1 MKVLDFDV
9 TMQPNSIEELFA
21 KKFEECPKCPMT
33 NELSEI
39 FIKLTLL
46 GDTNLDIPENEK
58 PFIYKVMESRI
69 ELLHSFKVDDKV
81 LLFLSIL
88 CQSAGD
94 GVMYIWYLQYQSK
107 KRKIEFISFDIFT
120 EIFAWGFPT
129 KDTLEKLWS
138 NQKVDR
144 SDANNSD
151 NLLDY
156 QSAGKSL
163 F

>member
-1 MKVLDFDV
+1 
-9 TMQPNSIEELFA
+9 
-21 KKFEECPKCPMT
+21 
-33 NELSEI
+33 
-39 FIKLTLL
+39 
-46 GDTNLDIPENEK
+46 
-58 PFIYKVMESRI
+58 
-69 ELLHSFKVDDKV
+69 
-81 LLFLSIL
+81 
-88 CQSAGD
+88 
-94 GVMYIWYLQYQSK
+94 MYIWYLQYQSK

>member
-69 ELLHSFKVDDKV
+69 ELLHTFKVDDKV

-107 KRKIEFISFDIFT
+107 KRKIEFI
-120 EIFAWGFPT
+120 
-129 KDTLEKLWS
+129 L
-138 NQKVDR
+138 
-144 SDANNSD
+144 
-151 NLLDY
+151 
-156 QSAGKSL
+156 
-163 F
+163 